1 MPSRCCDFALE
12 CEQPGTCSASIA
24 RTVIARVAV
33 AISVF
38 VGTIIPAASNP
49 QDRGLGQL
57 RPDIEQHMVWS
68 FVEESI
74 DQPVLTGAIESGR
87 FSCWRP
93 PVNRPI
99 TDPFQPPPCRW
110 CSGNRGL
117 EFAAQ
122 SSDDVRSVVS
132 GTVWFHGSVGLT
144 GYLTVIVEGSSTS
157 LFVTVGGIEID
168 RRRLRG
174 SNIAAGEF
182 IGPARGPIHLGVRSG
197 GTYIDPELWLRAG
210 RGRARLVPLEAPGRT
225 TKPRAS
231 CSPDVPGDI
240 SATRR

>member
-1 MPSRCCDFALE
+1 M
-12 CEQPGTCSASIA
+12 
-24 RTVIARVAV
+24 IARVAV

-38 VGTIIPAASNP
+38 VGTISPAAGNP
-49 QDRGLGQL
+49 QDRGPGQL
-57 RPDIEQHMVWS
+57 DDIEQHMAWS

-74 DQPVLTGAIESGR
+74 DQPALTGAIESGR

-99 TDPFQPPPCRW
+99 TDPFRPPPCRW

-122 SSDDVRSVVS
+122 SGDDVLSVVS

-157 LFVTVGGIEID
+157 LLVTVGGIEID

-174 SNIAAGEF
+174 SK
-182 IGPARGPIHLGVRSG
+182 SG
-197 GTYIDPELWLRAG
+197 TVWFHGSVGLTGW
-210 RGRARLVPLEAPGRT
+210 
-225 TKPRAS
+225 
-231 CSPDVPGDI
+231 
-240 SATRR
+240 

>member
-1 MPSRCCDFALE
+1 M
-12 CEQPGTCSASIA
+12 
-24 RTVIARVAV
+24 IARVAV
-33 AISVF
+33 VISLCA
-38 VGTIIPAASNP
+38 GTIIPVANNP
-49 QDRGLGQL
+49 QDRGPGLR
-57 RPDIEQHMVWS
+57 RPDAEEHMAWS
-68 FVEESI
+68 SNEESI
-74 DQPVLTGAIESGR
+74 DHPALTGAIESGR
-87 FSCWRP
+87 FKCWRP

-99 TDPFQPPPCRW
+99 IDPFRPPPCRW

-122 SSDDVRSVVS
+122 AGDDVRSVVS
-132 GTVWFHGSVGLT
+132 GTVWFHGSVGRK

-157 LFVTVGGIEID
+157 LLVTVGGIEID

-197 GTYIDPELWLRAG
+197 GTYFDPELWLRAG

>member
-1 MPSRCCDFALE
+1 M
-12 CEQPGTCSASIA
+12 
-24 RTVIARVAV
+24 IARVAV

-38 VGTIIPAASNP
+38 AGTIIPAASNP
-49 QDRGLGQL
+49 QDRGPGQP
-57 RPDIEQHMVWS
+57 RPDIEQHMAWS

-74 DQPVLTGAIESGR
+74 DQPVLTGAIDSGR

-99 TDPFQPPPCRW
+99 IDPFRPPPCRW

-122 SSDDVRSVVS
+122 SGDDVHSVVS

-157 LFVTVGGIEID
+157 LLVTVGGIEID

-182 IGPARGPIHLGVRSG
+182 IGLARGPIHLGVRSG